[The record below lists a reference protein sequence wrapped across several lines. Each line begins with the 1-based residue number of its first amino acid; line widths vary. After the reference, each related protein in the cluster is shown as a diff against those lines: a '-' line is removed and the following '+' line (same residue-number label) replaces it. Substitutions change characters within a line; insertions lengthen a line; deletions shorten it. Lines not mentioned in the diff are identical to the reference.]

1 MACPRT
7 ARVGKG
13 GQENVVF
20 GRDRPHRQGS
30 VAGGDDWQS
39 PSGRAGPAA
48 QSPVALPPGR
58 GRRGARQPLATL
70 RGSDYTGGGMTHAP
84 RLVRSCLLAASLA
97 LAACGSDN
105 HPKPADAGAPDP
117 GKEPVVGGK
126 LGAAIASAAAQ
137 STAAPVKA
145 KAQDGDQ
152 PPENGIFPPGE
163 AEKRQPKDGPP
174 KIDVMSDGD
183 GAKVQLAY
191 KLDAAEVK
199 TTITAGLRMGQG
211 RLPSIDF
218 ALSIKPDKPKEK
230 AGDKPKDKP
239 ADAPGGAAA
248 PVHLVAT
255 VTGATLPGSQGAP
268 KDAVDEIAKLKGATI
283 KYDLTAAGQ
292 TSNFVIDVPKGA
304 QEGLRPVLEA
314 LANAISLFTVA
325 LPPKPVGLGAYWIAA
340 ERAKGDAGLDVLRF
354 RVFKILKIEGDVV
367 TFSMDVRQYSADQK
381 VKLQDQGGEQELVL
395 NAFESKGTGALIWKA
410 DSFLAQKGDA
420 TQDMSA
426 RVTPPGQPPAQP
438 GQRPQGLMLQSQVTA
453 SLGGGT
459 GMTAKPPQ
467 P

>member
-1 MACPRT
+1 
-7 ARVGKG
+7 
-13 GQENVVF
+13 
-20 GRDRPHRQGS
+20 
-30 VAGGDDWQS
+30 
-39 PSGRAGPAA
+39 
-48 QSPVALPPGR
+48 
-58 GRRGARQPLATL
+58 
-70 RGSDYTGGGMTHAP
+70 MTHAP

-105 HPKPADAGAPDP
+105 PPKAPDAGAPET

-145 KAQDGDQ
+145 KAQDSDQ

-163 AEKRQPKDGPP
+163 AEKRQPKDAPP
-174 KIDVMSDGD
+174 KIEVMSDGD
-183 GAKVQLAY
+183 GPKVQLAY
-191 KLDAAEVK
+191 KLDATEVK

-218 ALSIKPDKPKEK
+218 ALSIKPDKPKDK
-230 AGDKPKDKP
+230 AGDKAADKPKDKP
-239 ADAPGGAAA
+239 AEAPGGA
-248 PVHLVAT
+248 VHLVAT
-255 VTGATLPGSQGAP
+255 VTGATLPASQGAP

-283 KYDLTAAGQ
+283 KYDLTAVGQ
-292 TSNFVIDVPKGA
+292 TSNFVIEVPKGA

-314 LANAISLFTVA
+314 LANAMSLFTVA

-340 ERAKGDAGLDVLRF
+340 DRAKGDAGLDVLRF
-354 RVFKILKIEGDVV
+354 RVFKILKMEGEVV

-381 VKLQDQGGEQELVL
+381 VKIQDQSGEQELVL
-395 NAFESKGTGALIWKA
+395 NAFESKGTGAVVWKA
-410 DSFLAQKGDA
+410 DAFLSQKGDA

-438 GQRPQGLMLQSQVTA
+438 GQRPQGLMLQSQITA

-459 GMTAKPPQ
+459 GMTAKQPPQ